1 MTFYIKKAGKESYRF
16 FEEFNYYV
24 GNAEK
29 AESINSIKE
38 VVSVD
43 ILKHDDEID
52 FYEDLCV
59 RADIEVS
66 LNILVDDD
74 IPHKLYDV
82 TKHNFENIIKLY
94 ELYNIKKK
102 IAGILGGDT
111 EIMRSRSCTMYTNEC
126 YRKYREVIINC
137 RYDCTDL
144 YSALNE
150 FKKKFKEEIAKFVNY
165 SSSCNSSELLE
176 LPNYEYVLKEHK
188 SGPFKKIITP
198 SVLFPMFGIQRTK
211 NMFFGVG
218 ESDKALSLYASD
230 NGNIIGNQEE
240 YAIIY
245 YSA

>member
-1 MTFYIKKAGKESYRF
+1 M
-16 FEEFNYYV
+16 
-24 GNAEK
+24 
-29 AESINSIKE
+29 
-38 VVSVD
+38 
-43 ILKHDDEID
+43 
-52 FYEDLCV
+52 
-59 RADIEVS
+59 
-66 LNILVDDD
+66 
-74 IPHKLYDV
+74 YDV

-111 EIMRSRSCTMYTNEC
+111 EIMRSRSCTMYKNEC

-198 SVLFPMFGIQRTK
+198 SVLFPMFGVFLMFLFSYRFK
-211 NMFFGVG
+211 NNTYINVYF
-218 ESDKALSLYASD
+218 
-230 NGNIIGNQEE
+230 
-240 YAIIY
+240 
-245 YSA
+245 